1 MAGPLE
7 VTVGSGRGSGGGGP
21 SAAGAGDG
29 AAGRARPV
37 RTTRAVVDYSAVK
50 RRGKRKER
58 SAASAAYMEASGKRR
73 AVGGALRRRIEV
85 GEHTVD
91 RIVGGAYEWRD
102 GRYKVTRVIVYDD
115 GG

>member
-1 MAGPLE
+1 MPLF
-7 VTVGSGRGSGGGGP
+7 TARGALKQLELG
-21 SAAGAGDG
+21 AAASDG

-58 SAASAAYMEASGKRR
+58 GAASAAYMEASGKRR

-102 GRYKVTRVIVYDD
+102 GRYKVKRVIVYDD

>member
-7 VTVGSGRGSGGGGP
+7 VTVATGGGPGGGGP
-21 SAAGAGDG
+21 SAVGAGDG

-37 RTTRAVVDYSAVK
+37 RSTRAVVDYSAVK

-58 SAASAAYMEASGKRR
+58 SAASTAYMEASGKRR

>member
-1 MAGPLE
+1 M
-7 VTVGSGRGSGGGGP
+7 GS
-21 SAAGAGDG
+21 GDG

-58 SAASAAYMEASGKRR
+58 SATSTAYMEASGKRR